1 MGTTPGHAGYPA
13 GLHRYRERMDQ
24 HTVLPLLPAGLGRV
38 QVVPRTGSTS
48 ADLVAAAADEDA
60 WPDRS
65 VLVADHQVAGR
76 GRAGRTWVTE
86 PGTAVTFSVLLRPR
100 VPVDRFGWV
109 PLLGGLAVVRAL
121 GRLEVAAA
129 LKWPND
135 VLVAPPGADEVDGW
149 GRWRKVAGVLGD
161 LVPGSSAAVVGIG
174 VNVTGP
180 APVPHAAS
188 LAELGVDVDRSRLL
202 AAVVRELV
210 DLDDRWRAARGDAVA
225 ADLADEVV
233 EVCLTVGGDVR
244 VHRPDG
250 ELEGRAIGLA
260 DDGAL
265 LVLGSDG
272 TEHTVLAGDV
282 LLR

>member
-1 MGTTPGHAGYPA
+1 
-13 GLHRYRERMDQ
+13 MDQ

-48 ADLVAAAADEDA
+48 TDLVAAAADEAD

-65 VLVADHQVAGR
+65 VLVADHQAAGR
-76 GRAGRTWVTE
+76 GRAGRSWVTE

-100 VPVDRFGWV
+100 VPVDRFGWI

-121 GRLEVAAA
+121 GRRGVAAA

-188 LAELGVDVDRSRLL
+188 LADLGVDADRAVLL

-233 EVCLTVGGDVR
+233 EVCLTVGADVR
-244 VHRPDG
+244 VQRPDG
-250 ELEGRAIGLA
+250 EIEGRAIGLS

-265 LVLGSDG
+265 LILGADG